1 MTKLR
6 ILFKATGTAL
16 FLLLISCNPVEK
28 FYTSGDFEKVAKT
41 DAHFH
46 YLTYNEE
53 YLKFAT
59 ELNFRL
65 VSPNWDGE
73 YSIDEQMK
81 ITSKV
86 LQSNPNYFSFLGTFS
101 LEDFGK
107 PDFTSKTIAR
117 IKECINAGAS
127 GIKIWKNIGMVLRD
141 STGKYVMVDNPAF
154 DSIFMYLE
162 ENNIPV
168 LAHLGEPKDC
178 WLPLDEMT
186 DPGDKNYYK
195 NNPEYYM
202 YLNPDAPSYEDQIVA
217 RDNILKK
224 HPRLDFVGAHL
235 ASLEWSIDEIA
246 KRLDDYPNLRVDLAA
261 RLYHLQYQ
269 SKINRDKVRDFMI
282 KYQDRI
288 LYATDFEVH
297 DTEGKDSRETMENL
311 RKGWLSHWIYLA
323 TDSITSV
330 QGLNLPKDVI
340 DKIYYQNA
348 ELYFRQNK
356 N

>member
-1 MTKLR
+1 MKTLDIKR
-6 ILFKATGTAL
+6 KQMIKVKILFRAAVTVLSLVL
-16 FLLLISCNPVEK
+16 FSCNPVEK
-28 FYTSGDFEKVAKT
+28 FYTSGDFEEVAKT

-53 YLKFAT
+53 YLKFAK

-86 LQSNPNYFSFLGTFS
+86 LLSNPENLAFLGTFS
-101 LEDFGK
+101 LADYGK
-107 PDFTSKTIAR
+107 PVFTSKTIER

-127 GIKIWKNIGMVLRD
+127 GIKIWKNIGMALKD
-141 STGKYVMVDNPAF
+141 SSGNYVMVDNPAF

-178 WLPLDEMT
+178 WLPLEEMT
-186 DPGDKNYYK
+186 DPGDKAYYK

-202 YLNPDAPSYEDQIVA
+202 YLDPDAPSYEDQIIA

-224 HPRLDFVGAHL
+224 YPNLNFVGAHL
-235 ASLEWSIDEIA
+235 ASLEWSVDEIA

-269 SKINRDKVRDFMI
+269 SKIDRDKVR
-282 KYQDRI
+282 
-288 LYATDFEVH
+288 
-297 DTEGKDSRETMENL
+297 NL
-311 RKGWLSHWIYLA
+311 CGAGGS
-323 TDSITSV
+323 
-330 QGLNLPKDVI
+330 GG
-340 DKIYYQNA
+340 
-348 ELYFRQNK
+348 FRG
-356 N
+356 